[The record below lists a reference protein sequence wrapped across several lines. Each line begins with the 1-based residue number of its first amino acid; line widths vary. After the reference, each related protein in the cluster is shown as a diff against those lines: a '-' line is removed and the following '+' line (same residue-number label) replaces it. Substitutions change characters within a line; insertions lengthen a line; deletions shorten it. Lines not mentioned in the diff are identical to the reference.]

1 MNSRICCP
9 LPTTNYIVLKRP
21 DLWLRKGA
29 DRRLRGGHC
38 WVYSNEIDSSR
49 SPLSGFQAGD
59 IADLKAAS
67 GEPLGSACMEPQSL
81 ICARRFSLQAGADLD
96 TALFVNRLSAALAL
110 RERFFDQPCYRLL
123 YGDSDGVS
131 GIVAD
136 RFGDYLVLQLNT
148 AGVERYQQPLLEAL
162 VEVLK
167 PEGILLRADS
177 RSRRELG
184 LENRIEVVYG
194 TVPEQVPLVENGV
207 EFSAPVHSGQKTGWF
222 FDHRSNR
229 AQLQQLSPGRRVLDV
244 YSYIGAW
251 GVQAAVAGADTV
263 CCVDSSA
270 PALAAAVSNA
280 DLNGVGERLQ
290 TRQGKAD
297 QVMQELFDSGER
309 YDIVVLDPP
318 AFITRRRDLGKGRK
332 AYRRINELAMGLLAP
347 GGILISA
354 SCSMH
359 LSELDLLEVL
369 RGAGQRRGVSAQVV
383 AMGGQGADHPVH
395 PAIPETRYLKAAFA
409 VVNPAG

>member
-1 MNSRICCP
+1 
-9 LPTTNYIVLKRP
+9 VLKRTE
-21 DLWLRKGA
+21 LWLRKGA

-38 WVYSNEIDSSR
+38 WVYSNEVDSSR

-59 IADLKAAS
+59 IVNLKAAS
-67 GEPLGSACMEPQSL
+67 GESLGAACMEPQSL
-81 ICARRFSLQAGADLD
+81 ICARRFSTEPGADLD
-96 TALFVNRLSAALAL
+96 TALFANRLTAALAL
-110 RERFFDQPCYRLL
+110 RDRFFDLPFYRLL

-148 AGVERYQQPLLEAL
+148 AGIERYQEPLLEAL
-162 VEVLK
+162 VEGLK

-177 RSRRELG
+177 RSRRDQG
-184 LENRIEVVYG
+184 LDDRIEVVYG

-207 EFSAPVHSGQKTGWF
+207 EFCAPVRQGQKTGWF

-229 AQLQQLSPGRRVLDV
+229 AQLQLLSPGRRVLDV
-244 YSYIGAW
+244 YSYIGGW

-270 PALAAAVSNA
+270 PALEAAALNA
-280 DLNGVGERLQ
+280 GLNGVGERLQ

-318 AFITRRRDLGKGRK
+318 AFIPRRRDLGKGRK
-332 AYRRINELAMGLLAP
+332 AYRRINELAMRLLAP

-369 RGAGQRRGVSAQVV
+369 RGAGQRAGVNAQVV
-383 AMGGQGADHPVH
+383 ALGGQAADHPVH

>member
-1 MNSRICCP
+1 
-9 LPTTNYIVLKRP
+9 VLKRTE
-21 DLWLRKGA
+21 LWLRKGA

-38 WVYSNEIDSSR
+38 WVYSNEVDSSR

-59 IADLKAAS
+59 IVKLKAAS
-67 GEPLGSACMEPQSL
+67 GESLGAACMEPQSL
-81 ICARRFSLQAGADLD
+81 ICARRFSLEPGADLD
-96 TALFVNRLSAALAL
+96 TALFASRLTAALAL
-110 RERFFDQPCYRLL
+110 RETFFDQPCYRLL

-131 GIVAD
+131 GVVAD

-148 AGVERYQQPLLEAL
+148 AGIERYQQPLLEAL
-162 VEVLK
+162 VEGLR
-167 PEGILLRADS
+167 PQGILLRADS

-184 LENRIEVVYG
+184 LDDRNEVVYG
-194 TVPEQVPLVENGV
+194 TVPEQVSLVENGV

-229 AQLQQLSPGRRVLDV
+229 AQLQQLSRGRRVLDV

-263 CCVDSSA
+263 CCVDSSG
-270 PALAAAVSNA
+270 PVLEAAALNA
-280 DLNGVGERLQ
+280 ALNGVGDRLQ
-290 TRQGKAD
+290 TRKGKAD
-297 QVMQELFDSGER
+297 QVMQELYASGER

-318 AFITRRRDLGKGRK
+318 AFIPRRRDLGKGRK
-332 AYRRINELAMGLLAP
+332 AYRRINELAMRLLAP

-369 RGAGQRRGVSAQVV
+369 RGAGQRTGLNAQVV
-383 AMGGQGADHPVH
+383 AMGGQAADHPVH
-395 PAIPETRYLKAAFA
+395 PAIPETEYLKAIFA
-409 VVNPAG
+409 RILPV

>member
-1 MNSRICCP
+1 
-9 LPTTNYIVLKRP
+9 VLKRP
-21 DLWLRKGA
+21 ELWLRKGA

-38 WVYSNEIDSSR
+38 WVYSNEVDSSR
-49 SPLSGFQAGD
+49 SPLSDLQAGD
-59 IADLKAAS
+59 IVDLKAAS
-67 GEPLGSACMEPQSL
+67 GESLGSACMEPQSL
-81 ICARRFSLQAGADLD
+81 ICARRFSRQAGANLD
-96 TALFVNRLSAALAL
+96 TAEFANKLTAALAL
-110 RERFFDQPCYRLL
+110 RERFFDQPFYRLL

-148 AGVERYQQPLLEAL
+148 AGIERYQEPLVEAL
-162 VEVLK
+162 VEAIK
-167 PEGILLRADS
+167 PAGILLRADS
-177 RSRRELG
+177 RSRRDQG
-184 LENRIEVVYG
+184 LDDRNEVVYG
-194 TVPEQVPLVENGV
+194 AVPEQVSLVENGV
-207 EFSAPVHSGQKTGWF
+207 EFSAPVREGQKTGWF

-229 AQLQQLSPGRRVLDV
+229 AQLQRLSPGRRVLDV
-244 YSYIGAW
+244 YSYIGGW

-270 PALAAAVSNA
+270 LALEAAAVNA
-280 DLNGVGERLQ
+280 GLNGVGDRLQ

-297 QVMQELFDSGER
+297 QVMQELHTGGER

-318 AFITRRRDLGKGRK
+318 AFIPRRRDLGKGRK
-332 AYRRINELAMGLLAP
+332 AYRRINELGMRLLAP

-359 LSELDLLEVL
+359 LTEPDLLEVL
-369 RGAGQRRGVSAQVV
+369 RGAGQRTGLNTSVV

-395 PAIPETRYLKAAFA
+395 PGIPGTRYLKAAFA
-409 VVNPAG
+409 VVNPAS